1 MPFIGEFSALFT
13 AFLWSG
19 TSLVFSEAT
28 ARVGSIQVNLTRM
41 LLALLF
47 LVLTVWLLGY
57 NYAMSQS
64 QVLNLTWSGIV
75 GLVLG
80 DSFLFAAFKE
90 IGARISM
97 LIMSLVPAMSAVLG
111 LIFLGETLTLLG
123 ITGMV
128 ITIAG
133 VAVVV
138 LERQPAAT
146 AKYRV
151 TTKGLIH
158 ALLGA
163 LGQATGLIF
172 AKFALNESPL
182 NGMVATTVR
191 IAAAVVLFLP
201 TALIFRWY
209 RNPFRVYAKD
219 KVALGYT
226 TAGAILG
233 PYLGI
238 TFSLIAIANT
248 KVAIATTIMALP
260 PIIMLPLV
268 RLFHHEQLTPRAIT
282 GAVIAVVGVALLF
295 LR

>member
-1 MPFIGEFSALFT
+1 MPFIGELSALLT

-19 TSLVFSEAT
+19 TSLVFTEAT
-28 ARVGSIQVNLTRM
+28 TRVGSIQVNITRM
-41 LLALLF
+41 MLALVF
-47 LVLTVWLLGY
+47 LVFTVWLLGY
-57 NYAMSQS
+57 NYSMSGN
-64 QVLNLTWSGIV
+64 QVLNLAWSGII

-80 DSFLFAAFKE
+80 DSFLFRAFKD

-97 LIMSLVPAMSAVLG
+97 LVMSLVPAMSAVLG
-111 LIFLGETLTLLG
+111 YVCLDESLTTLG
-123 ITGMV
+123 IAGMV
-128 ITIAG
+128 ITMAG
-133 VAVVV
+133 ITIVV
-138 LERQPAAT
+138 LERQPVAS

-151 TTKGLIH
+151 STKGLVF

-172 AKFALNESPL
+172 AKFALNEAPL

-191 IAAAVVLFLP
+191 IAAAVILFLP
-201 TALIFRWY
+201 AALLFRWY
-209 RNPFRVYAKD
+209 RNPFTVYAKD
-219 KVALGYT
+219 KAALGYT

-238 TFSLIAIANT
+238 TFSLVAIAHT

-268 RLFHHEQLTPRAIT
+268 RIFYREHLSARSIV
-282 GAVIAVVGVALLF
+282 GAVIAVAGVAMLF